1 MEGQVTGMYQAGG
14 STKGVASHVLQKSQ
28 ERFPNIADWPS
39 LEDLIEERKKAKKEL
54 FDRAFPPQSSTSRI
68 AKNLLIAPVWE
79 FAVAAKRTGHTVG
92 LVTTTEREWVE
103 RYLAAS
109 DVRGP
114 GNAPMTQP
122 EQFFDV
128 VVCGKKKGEGVRDA
142 ICQVLGKADF
152 SDVPFDELRNFLVV
166 EDSLEG
172 TQEAKSVGVR
182 VLTVPNDF
190 TQASFPDLLLSQQ
203 AIENL
208 SFADVIALL
217 T

>member
-1 MEGQVTGMYQAGG
+1 MMSGPPTAVLFDCDGTLFDTEDLKAKSWGKAMVRLLQCAHISTPHGMEGQVTGMYQAGG

-128 VVCGKKKGEGVRDA
+128 VVCGKKKGE
-142 ICQVLGKADF
+142 
-152 SDVPFDELRNFLVV
+152 
-166 EDSLEG
+166 
-172 TQEAKSVGVR
+172 
-182 VLTVPNDF
+182 
-190 TQASFPDLLLSQQ
+190 
-203 AIENL
+203 
-208 SFADVIALL
+208 
-217 T
+217 

>member
-1 MEGQVTGMYQAGG
+1 M
-14 STKGVASHVLQKSQ
+14 
-28 ERFPNIADWPS
+28 
-39 LEDLIEERKKAKKEL
+39 
-54 FDRAFPPQSSTSRI
+54 
-68 AKNLLIAPVWE
+68 
-79 FAVAAKRTGHTVG
+79 
-92 LVTTTEREWVE
+92 
-103 RYLAAS
+103 
-109 DVRGP
+109 
-114 GNAPMTQP
+114 
-122 EQFFDV
+122 
-128 VVCGKKKGEGVRDA
+128 
-142 ICQVLGKADF
+142 GKADF